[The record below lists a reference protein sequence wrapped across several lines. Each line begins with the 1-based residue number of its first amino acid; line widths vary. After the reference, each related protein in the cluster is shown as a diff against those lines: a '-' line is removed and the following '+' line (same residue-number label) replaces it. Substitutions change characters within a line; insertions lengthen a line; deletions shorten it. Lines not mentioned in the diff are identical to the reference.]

1 MAEVKWIKIVTDIF
15 NNKKIKQID
24 AMPDADAILVIW
36 FKILCLA
43 GTINENG
50 MLILTRDLAYTEE
63 MLATE
68 FRKPINTVRLALR
81 TFEAFR
87 MVEIVNN
94 IYCISNWE
102 KYQNSVGLE
111 KIREQTRKRV
121 EKHRQKQTQL
131 PCNVTVTRSNA
142 TELELDRE
150 VDIERESSTGDSKE
164 SSLPKRSIFAIP
176 GIDEIAEYCRLR
188 KNYVDPDRF
197 LDYYT
202 SNGWMVGKN
211 KMEDWKAAIRS
222 WERSEKKDNN
232 QRDTRND
239 IDKDYSDFEKM

>member
-1 MAEVKWIKIVTDIF
+1 
-15 NNKKIKQID
+15 
-24 AMPDADAILVIW
+24 MPDADAILVIW

-121 EKHRQKQTQL
+121 EKHRQKT
-131 PCNVTVTRSNA
+131 NTVT
-142 TELELDRE
+142 L
-150 VDIERESSTGDSKE
+150 
-164 SSLPKRSIFAIP
+164 
-176 GIDEIAEYCRLR
+176 
-188 KNYVDPDRF
+188 
-197 LDYYT
+197 
-202 SNGWMVGKN
+202 
-211 KMEDWKAAIRS
+211 
-222 WERSEKKDNN
+222 
-232 QRDTRND
+232 
-239 IDKDYSDFEKM
+239 